1 LTPAHVGGVETAI
14 AHAEGLLEVIVAAMA
29 GAEFAEAAP

>member
-29 GAEFAEAAP
+29 PPEHKEAAP